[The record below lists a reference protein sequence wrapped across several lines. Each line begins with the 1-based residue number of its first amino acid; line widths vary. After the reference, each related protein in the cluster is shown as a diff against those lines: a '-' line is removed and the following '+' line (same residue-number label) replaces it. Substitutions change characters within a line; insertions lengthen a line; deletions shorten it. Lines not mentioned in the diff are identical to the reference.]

1 MTIDEF
7 INQWNNSNDYIIAHT
22 SGSTGKPKE
31 INLPKSM
38 VLKSAIRT
46 NKFFDINNKSH
57 IHLALSPDYIA
68 GKMIIIRAIISGAKL
83 TYETPSNNLSFDGIN
98 SDIDL
103 LAIVPSQLS
112 DLLNRQLPFKIKNL
126 IIGGSAI
133 PSKLRDKLAY
143 YNLNAYETY
152 GMTET
157 ASHVALRKVSE
168 DSTLPYFALPGIK
181 FSIDKRE
188 CLVINID
195 NEYKFVTNDIV
206 ELIDDT
212 HFRIIGRYDNVIITG
227 GLKVNPQEV
236 ENIISKYLSDD
247 INFFISSRPDDKWGQ
262 EVILIIEKNSKIN
275 KSFLDNLKS
284 ELKNELKP
292 YQLPKDFI
300 LVDRIPLTS
309 TGKLIRKYPI

>member
-83 TYETPSNNLSFDGIN
+83 THETPSNNLSFDGIN

-112 DLLNRQLPFKIKNL
+112 NLLNRQLPFKIKNL

-143 YNLNAYETY
+143 YNLNAYET
-152 GMTET
+152 
-157 ASHVALRKVSE
+157 
-168 DSTLPYFALPGIK
+168 
-181 FSIDKRE
+181 
-188 CLVINID
+188 
-195 NEYKFVTNDIV
+195 
-206 ELIDDT
+206 
-212 HFRIIGRYDNVIITG
+212 
-227 GLKVNPQEV
+227 
-236 ENIISKYLSDD
+236 
-247 INFFISSRPDDKWGQ
+247 
-262 EVILIIEKNSKIN
+262 
-275 KSFLDNLKS
+275 
-284 ELKNELKP
+284 
-292 YQLPKDFI
+292 
-300 LVDRIPLTS
+300 
-309 TGKLIRKYPI
+309 